1 MKEPTQME
9 RDPHLIRKENN
20 PIVDVSYVELPEKLT
35 HRIDASSILGAIAF
49 LAMIAAAGTVEENP
63 LLSVALAAVFAG
75 CAYLAMKEDG
85 KIR

>member
-1 MKEPTQME
+1 MEEPAQRE
-9 RDPHLIRKENN
+9 RDLHLIRKKNN

-35 HRIDASSILGAIAF
+35 HRIDASGILGTIAF

-63 LLSVALAAVFAG
+63 LLAVALVAVFAG

-85 KIR
+85 EIR